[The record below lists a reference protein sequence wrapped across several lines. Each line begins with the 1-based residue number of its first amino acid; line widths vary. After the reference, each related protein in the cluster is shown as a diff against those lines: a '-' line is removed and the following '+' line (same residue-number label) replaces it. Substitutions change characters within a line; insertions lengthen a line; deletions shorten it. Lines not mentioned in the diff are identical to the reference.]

1 MLIWFDGFDHYG
13 ANRLPM
19 LDGPYL
25 EVGASATLSTA
36 QTRTGARSLLLSASQ
51 LLLRK
56 GLGGDRS
63 RVGIGAAWYF
73 TTMPT
78 NNTDC
83 RVYEWRDT
91 ANAQH
96 VTLVLN
102 SDGSLQFKRGTGGG
116 TSIGPQSA
124 QVISAA
130 AWNHIEAAVTFSDT
144 AGTVECRVN
153 GVVVISATSLDTVN
167 TSNVAC
173 TQVGI
178 FNRNSASAGTAHVD
192 DLFVWDSLGTINNDF
207 IGDKR
212 VYLLTPNA
220 ATAVADF
227 TANTGTTHGAIAEI
241 PPDDDTTYITATS
254 VGSESQFDLTD
265 LPSEVVTVA
274 AVMTLPRMRKT
285 DAGNMFITTG
295 LVSGAYEAYGADRPI
310 TTAYTYYGDIFERNP
325 ANGSAWSPSAV
336 NAAKLR
342 LAVTNGT
349 GGEGGGGS
357 TGSSLTAVANDT
369 FVIGSR
375 TGIGSVTTPAVT
387 VTASGGNAPYTYA
400 WTRTTDGDQAL
411 SANTPSGASTT
422 FTGSIAF
429 LGSFLQDTFRCRV
442 TDSVGATADVY
453 VTAQIEELS

>member
-25 EVGASATLSTA
+25 EVAASATLSTA
-36 QTRTGARSLLLSASQ
+36 QVRTGARSLLLSASQ

-56 GLGGDRS
+56 GLGGDRE

-83 RVYEWRDT
+83 RLYEWRDT
-91 ANAQH
+91 ANTQH

-102 SDGSLQFKRGTGGG
+102 SDGSLQFKLGTGGG
-116 TSIGPQSA
+116 TNIGPQSA

-130 AWNHIEAAVTFSDT
+130 SWNHIEAAVTFSNT
-144 AGTVECRVN
+144 TGTVECRVN
-153 GVVVISATSLDTVN
+153 GVVVISAVGLDTVN
-167 TSNVAC
+167 TANVTC

-192 DLFVWDSLGTINNDF
+192 DLFIWDNLGTINRDF

-212 VYLLTPNA
+212 VYTLTPNA
-220 ATAVADF
+220 ATAVASF

-241 PPDDDTTYITATS
+241 PPDDDTTYITATTI
-254 VGSESQFDLTD
+254 GSESQFELTD
-265 LPSEVVTVA
+265 LPGEVVTVSG
-274 AVMTLPRMRKT
+274 VMTLPRMRKT
-285 DAGNMFITTG
+285 DAGNMFVTTG
-295 LVSGAYEAYGADRPI
+295 LVSGAYEVFGADRAI
-310 TTAYTYYGDIFERNP
+310 TTAYAYYGDIFERNP
-325 ANGSAWSPSAV
+325 ANGAAWSPAAV
-336 NAAKLR
+336 NACLLR

-349 GGEGGGGS
+349 SGAGGGGS
-357 TGSSLTAVANDT
+357 TGSSLTAVVNQT
-369 FVIGSR
+369 FVTAGR
-375 TGIGSVTTPAVT
+375 TGTGSVTTPSVT
-387 VTASGGNAPYTYA
+387 VTASGGTGPYTYA
-400 WTRTTDGDQAL
+400 WTRLADGDQAI
-411 SANTPSGASTT
+411 SANSPSAATTT
-422 FTGSIAF
+422 FTGSVTA
-429 LGSFLQDTFRCRV
+429 LGSFRIDTFRCRV
-442 TDSVGATADVY
+442 TDSLGAVADVY